1 MIAQALGFLIETAA
15 NLFVF
20 AALVRFFMQWSRT
33 AYAHP
38 FSRFVMAVTDFAV
51 RPLRKIV
58 PGLRGYDLASLVAAW
73 FASII
78 LVVVLDFLGA
88 RLLPGAASSPALTAF
103 GVLLLAALHVLRMV
117 LYLIMGLVF
126 VQAIMSWVSPGSPAI
141 VLVEG
146 LTRPFLRP
154 IQRRVPPLGGVDL
167 SPLVVIVV
175 CQLLLMLP
183 VAALERVAFGILVA

>member
-1 MIAQALGFLIETAA
+1 MIGQALGFLIETAA
-15 NLFVF
+15 NFFAF

-51 RPLRKIV
+51 RPLRRIV

-73 FASII
+73 LAAIL
-78 LVVVLDFLGA
+78 LVVALDVLDV
-88 RLLPGAASSPALTAF
+88 RPLPGTRSLAMTSLGIA
-103 GVLLLAALHVLRMV
+103 LLAALHVLRMA

-126 VQAIMSWVSPGSPAI
+126 LQVVVSWVSPGSPAMF
-141 VLVEG
+141 VLES
-146 LTRPFLRP
+146 LTRPFLRL
-154 IQRRVPPLGGVDL
+154 IRRRLPPLGGVDL
-167 SPLVVIVV
+167 SPLVVFVV

-183 VAALERVAFGILVA
+183 VAALERAAYGIFVA

>member
-1 MIAQALGFLIETAA
+1 MFGQALGFLLDTAFS
-15 NLFVF
+15 LFVF
-20 AALVRFFMQWSRT
+20 AALLRFFMQWSRT

-51 RPLRKIV
+51 RPLRRIV

-73 FASII
+73 LAAI
-78 LVVVLDFLGA
+78 LLLGGLDLLGV
-88 RLLPGAASSPALTAF
+88 RPLPDASSPTLT
-103 GVLLLAALHVLRMV
+103 GVAIVLLAALHVVRMA

-126 VQAIMSWVSPGSPAI
+126 IQAIMSWVSPGSPAMF
-141 VLVEG
+141 LLES

-154 IQRRVPPLGGVDL
+154 LQGRLPLLGGIDL
-167 SPLVVIVV
+167 SPLVVFVV

-183 VAALERVAFGILVA
+183 VAALERMAFGILIA

>member
-51 RPLRKIV
+51 RPLRRIV
-58 PGLRGYDLASLVAAW
+58 PGLRGFDLASLIASW
-73 FASII
+73 FASLL
-78 LVVVLDFLGA
+78 LVVALDILGT
-88 RLLPGAASSPALTAF
+88 RPLPGDGAAAITAL
-103 GVLLLAALHVLRMV
+103 GMLLLATAHLLRMA

-126 VQAIMSWVSPGSPAI
+126 VQAIVSWVSPGSPAMF
-141 VLVEG
+141 VVES

-154 IQRRVPPLGGVDL
+154 VQKRLPPLGGVDL
-167 SPLVVIVV
+167 SPLVVFVV
-175 CQLLLMLP
+175 CQLLLMLTVP
-183 VAALERVAFGILVA
+183 VLERVAFGILVA